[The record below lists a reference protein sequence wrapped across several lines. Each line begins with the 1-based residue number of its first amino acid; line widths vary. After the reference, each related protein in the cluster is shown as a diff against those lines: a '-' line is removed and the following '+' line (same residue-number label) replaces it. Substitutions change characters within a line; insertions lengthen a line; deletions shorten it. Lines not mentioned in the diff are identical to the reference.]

1 MAGEVICLWGIP
13 VGAGTLRDPQALRQ
27 QCCELQNPAPRRLGR
42 KWALKLS
49 TMSELQQLQQCD
61 IPAARQVLRD
71 NHCNLHQVAD
81 YCESNYVQASDKQKA
96 LEETMAFSTQS
107 LASVAYQVSSLA
119 TTLLQLL
126 DLQVAELRKVEANIS
141 CVAQRI
147 DMHKEKVSRREIG
160 SLTISKRFPAHEK
173 IMSPPSPPCLEPYY
187 RKPLNFSILDDIG
200 HGIKDHS
207 TQLSRTGT
215 LARKGIKSATQ
226 SAGTL
231 GRSTRV
237 PEPIQPPVVPLGKL
251 STASSTSSLTSV
263 SSTGA
268 LGDTGEGIP
277 AAPAL
282 LSLPGPPPLA
292 AATVLPPSPLPTDLP
307 PPPLGD
313 LALPPLDIIPPVSD
327 DLESPLLPPPAL
339 PDFEDFTPPLPPD
352 VEEPPWVP
360 ASYLEKVVTLYPYA
374 QQKDNE
380 LSFQPGA
387 LIYVTR
393 RYSDG
398 WCEGVMGEEVGF
410 FPGNYVEPF

>member
-1 MAGEVICLWGIP
+1 MPE
-13 VGAGTLRDPQALRQ
+13 VGAGMSRDPQALRQ
-27 QCCELQNPAPRRLGR
+27 HRCELQNPVPRRLGR
-42 KWALKLS
+42 KWALEPG
-49 TMSELQQLQQCD
+49 TMSELRQLQQCD

-71 NHCNLHQVAD
+71 NHCNLHRVAD

-119 TTLLQLL
+119 TTFLQLL
-126 DLQVAELRKVEANIS
+126 DLQVTELQKVEANIS

-160 SLTISKRFPAHEK
+160 SLTISKRFPAHQK
-173 IMSPPSPPCLEPYY
+173 IISPPGPPCLEPYY

-237 PEPIQPPVVPLGKL
+237 PEPIQPPVVPPGKL

-277 AAPAL
+277 AAPPL
-282 LSLPGPPPLA
+282 PSFPGPPPLV
-292 AATVLPPSPLPTDLP
+292 AATVRPPSPLPTDLP

-327 DLESPLLPPPAL
+327 DLKPPLLPPPAL
-339 PDFEDFTPPLPPD
+339 LDFEDFTPPLPPD
-352 VEEPPWVP
+352 VEEPPWAP

-374 QQKDNE
+374 QRKDNE

-398 WCEGVMGEEVGF
+398 WCEGIMGEEVGF